1 MEKQMSDWN
10 QTIETVKI
18 IGESVQRQVELINK
32 SMKPV
37 FEAIAKVQEFTIR
50 MADIFSRVI
59 YVTPEVYQFL
69 LSLNVQISPEDI
81 EKGLKDGAFTEE
93 DLFIVF
99 TRDES
104 KKKALSFRVT
114 KSMANAIEEI
124 LAKSPQYMSLDSE
137 KIFFNREE
145 PSLTINGSKL
155 HITPATARY
164 DLCKY
169 MFRGKNSKKRYWE
182 LEDLVKALGGDY
194 NSPDKDWYDY
204 VYRKIR
210 AFNKT
215 IYEKIGYKNF
225 FVVENTRFTINPL
238 YIYLFSA

>member
-10 QTIETVKI
+10 QTIETLKI

-93 DLFIVF
+93 DIFIVF

-137 KIFFNREE
+137 KIVFNREE

-169 MFRGKNSKKRYWE
+169 MFKGKNSRKKYWE
-182 LEDLVKALGGDY
+182 LEDLVKALGED
-194 NSPDKDWYDY
+194 PLLDKDWYDF
-204 VYRKIR
+204 VYRKFR
-210 AFNKT
+210 VFNKT

>member
-10 QTIETVKI
+10 QTIETLKI

-32 SMKPV
+32 SMQPV
-37 FEAIAKVQEFTIR
+37 FEAIAKVQEFTIK

-69 LSLNVQISPEDI
+69 LSLNVQIAPEEI

-93 DLFIVF
+93 NLFIVF

-124 LAKSPQYMSLDSE
+124 LANSPQYMSLDSE
-137 KIFFNREE
+137 KIVFNREE
-145 PSLTINGSKL
+145 PSLTINGFKL
-155 HITPATARY
+155 HITPATPRY

-169 MFRGKNSKKRYWE
+169 MFKGKNSKKKYWE
-182 LEDLVKALGGDY
+182 LEDLVKALGED
-194 NSPDKDWYDY
+194 PLLDKDWYDL
-204 VYRKIR
+204 VYRKFR
-210 AFNKT
+210 AFNDT
-215 IYEKIGYKNF
+215 ISHKIGYEKF
-225 FVVENTRFTINPL
+225 FMVENTRFTINPL
-238 YIYLFSA
+238 YIYLFSS